1 MVLSPNW
8 VARAHVCSWTGLA
21 QAQMTPS
28 KRMLLLDLASQRQNG
43 LFHCRVDGPNSEGRR
58 VRGVDSQMQIRMI
71 L

>member
-43 LFHCRVDGPNSEGRR
+43 LFHCRVDGLIRKEGESEVLIHKCRLG
-58 VRGVDSQMQIRMI
+58 
-71 L
+71 